1 VLLRRIEIE
10 NFRGIAHG
18 ALGFGYTTILI
29 GENGV
34 GKSAFLDALAL
45 CLDQSAGNQ
54 FAFAPHDMRRTEK
67 APTAPIRI
75 VLTFVRAPEL
85 EKHPPVWNVDGFDL
99 PEATFELKAG
109 PDCEGDKLCTHWWL
123 RDAAGREMA
132 SDDPAVL
139 VALRESHPVYLFR
152 GGLMYSSPAGRPR
165 QHRAESTEDPDHNRV
180 RHLAGEIERYYERIL
195 HERTVMSPRD
205 LERGFR
211 AARELLERR
220 GAWLQ
225 DDSLG
230 SGRFLEELLV
240 DYRPQGDKSKSDTT
254 KEHGRGA
261 WQIGVLIMLGAF
273 VRSGQQALVPGAQPI
288 LAIEDPEA
296 HLHPMTISSIWDL
309 MDRMAMQKVIS
320 THSGQL
326 LSTMP
331 LKSVRRL
338 ERHNGEVQA
347 FQIGPTALDR
357 DSLRRIG
364 YHIRARR
371 GDALF
376 ARCWL
381 LVEGETEYWLLPELA
396 RQCGHDLSVEG
407 VSCVEFAQCGIKPL
421 IALARELGIEWHL
434 LADGDPAG
442 LSYVRKAREMLR
454 GDAEFRHITLLAE
467 PDVEHCLWHHG
478 YAHVYE
484 SIAGGRPWAPKHPHP
499 VSKPIPVVR
508 NAIGKASKPF
518 LALAVLEAISQ
529 PGSPGVPPPLR
540 RIVEQVVQ
548 LARR

>member
-1 VLLRRIEIE
+1 MLLRRIQIE
-10 NFRGIAHG
+10 HFRGIARG
-18 ALGFGYTTILI
+18 ELNFGYTTILI

-45 CLDQSAGNQ
+45 CLDPGAGER
-54 FAFAPHDMRRTEK
+54 FAFAPHDVRRTEK
-67 APTAPIRI
+67 STPNPIRI
-75 VLTFVRAPEL
+75 VLTFARAPEL
-85 EKHPPVWNVDGFDL
+85 ENRPPVWNVNGYDL
-99 PEATFELKAG
+99 PEATFELQAG
-109 PDCEGDKLCTHWWL
+109 PDCEGDKLCTHWLL
-123 RDAAGREMA
+123 RDAGGREIA
-132 SDDPAVL
+132 ADDPAVL
-139 VALRESHPVYLFR
+139 RNLRQSHPVYLFR
-152 GGLMYSSPAGRPR
+152 GGLMYGATATRSRSRREEPR
-165 QHRAESTEDPDHNRV
+165 GDPEQEHV
-180 RHLAGEIERYYERIL
+180 RHLAREIERHYEKIL
-195 HERTVMSPRD
+195 RERTSMSSRD

-211 AARELLERR
+211 AARELLSRR
-220 GAWLQ
+220 GAWLES
-225 DDSLG
+225 DSLG
-230 SGRFLEELLV
+230 TGRFLEELLV
-240 DYRPQGDKSKSDTT
+240 DYRPQGDRSKADTT
-254 KEHGRGA
+254 LRHGRGA
-261 WQIGVLIMLGAF
+261 WQIGLLIMLGAF
-273 VRSGQQALVPGAQPI
+273 LRSGQQALTPGAQPI

-338 ERHNGEVQA
+338 ERHNGNVQA
-347 FQIGPTALDR
+347 YQIGPGAMDR

-381 LVEGETEYWLLPELA
+381 LVEGETEYWLVPELA
-396 RQCGHDLSVEG
+396 RQCGCDLSVEG
-407 VSCVEFAQCGIKPL
+407 VSCVEFAQCGLAPL

-442 LSYVRKAREMLR
+442 LSYARKAREMLH
-454 GDAEFRHITLLAE
+454 GEPDYRHITLLAE
-467 PDVEHCLWHHG
+467 PDIEHCLWHHG
-478 YAHVYE
+478 YAHIYE
-484 SIAGGRPWAPKHPHP
+484 SVAGGRPWAPRHPHP
-499 VSKPIPVVR
+499 PSKPIPVVR
-508 NAIGKASKPF
+508 NAVNKSSKPF
-518 LALAVLEAISQ
+518 LALAALEAIAQ

-540 RIVEQVVQ
+540 HLVEQVVG